1 MDPICFTVPRQG
13 EQSIKA
19 EYWEL
24 PCFYRPYHYHKECQ
38 LTYIVKSSGELFVSD
53 TCVDFKQ
60 GDLFLIGENL
70 PHVFRSDA
78 NAGNNSESLTHAR
91 AITIFFDK
99 EQFIKLLDLL
109 PEAYQILSLLS
120 NSNYGIK
127 LSPKQDSSIE
137 RSITNILESTGF
149 EQVISLMNTFSLMVE
164 DDSALYLSTRQLP
177 VRDPLDSKKMKVI
190 VDFIQNNYNH
200 QISLEDVAGQI
211 SMTSSAFCRFFK
223 KKTQKTFSD
232 YLIETRIARACK
244 LLTQEDYTV
253 SETCYES
260 GYNSTSNFHRH
271 FKRVTGLSPNEYK
284 KRLLFQV

>member
-1 MDPICFTVPRQG
+1 
-13 EQSIKA
+13 
-19 EYWEL
+19 
-24 PCFYRPYHYHKECQ
+24 
-38 LTYIVKSSGELFVSD
+38 
-53 TCVDFKQ
+53 
-60 GDLFLIGENL
+60 
-70 PHVFRSDA
+70 
-78 NAGNNSESLTHAR
+78 
-91 AITIFFDK
+91 
-99 EQFIKLLDLL
+99 
-109 PEAYQILSLLS
+109 
-120 NSNYGIK
+120 
-127 LSPKQDSSIE
+127 
-137 RSITNILESTGF
+137 
-149 EQVISLMNTFSLMVE
+149 MNTFSLMVE